1 MLYMTALSL
10 SLALQGPVTVAHGHK
25 VLSSSKVLKG
35 NSVFTLFCEPAVMT
49 DTTLLLHMKTKN
61 QRREVAIFM
70 AIEVL
75 NVTVGG

>member
-1 MLYMTALSL
+1 
-10 SLALQGPVTVAHGHK
+10 
-25 VLSSSKVLKG
+25 
-35 NSVFTLFCEPAVMT
+35 MT

-61 QRREVAIFM
+61 QRCEVALFM